1 MADSAP
7 AAPARRDPATAE
19 PRYLRSGRLRAW
31 VAPGVDL
38 EHAIAADGDP
48 DHLLTRPDCRIVK
61 LQRKVVVGRVET
73 AAGALWVK
81 RYAVFAWRV
90 ALASLWRTSPAF
102 GAWAGARALAAHGFV
117 TPEPIAAIEFRR
129 AGLLRRSFFVTREVA
144 GAVTADVRWRS
155 ILADPD
161 ARRRRAARRA
171 LACALGDLFRRLHAA
186 GLYHNDLK
194 DVNVLTDGP
203 AAAPRLVLLDLER
216 VRALGRVGRR
226 RRVKNLVQLARTLG
240 RQAGATD
247 RVRFL
252 AAYLGGT
259 STRAERRA
267 WTAAVARRA
276 RRKDRGRRPAP
287 APDGPTVTCTVV
299 CQDEEAHMVPCLESV
314 TWCDEIVVVD
324 GGSRDRTAA
333 LARRFTDRVLVHP
346 WPGYRAQKQYALDA
360 ARGAWVLNLDADE
373 RVSPELVDEI
383 RAVLAHVP
391 ARVAGFAIPRLVC
404 YLGRWWYRGD
414 WYPRRVVRLVRRAAT
429 RWGGTDPHE
438 RAEVR
443 GRVVPL
449 HRPILHHSYAD
460 ISDHLRSLNKLTAVA
475 AEQPRLPRRVGAWRL
490 IGEPAWRFV
499 RAYLVRGG
507 VRDGF
512 PGLFVAATGAF
523 YVFLR
528 WAKVR
533 ERRARERA
541 GAA

>member
-1 MADSAP
+1 MT
-7 AAPARRDPATAE
+7 AA
-19 PRYLRSGRLRAW
+19 RYLRRGRLRAW

-38 EHAIAADGDP
+38 EHAIAGDGDP

-73 AAGALWVK
+73 AAGTLWVK

-90 ALASLWRTSPAF
+90 ALASLWRASPAF
-102 GAWAGARALAAHGFV
+102 GAWAGAGALAAHGFA

-144 GAVTADVRWRS
+144 GAVTADMRWQA

-161 ARRRRAARRA
+161 APRRRAARRA
-171 LACALGDLFRRLHAA
+171 FARALGDLFRRLHTA

-194 DVNVLTDGP
+194 DVNVLVDGS
-203 AAAPRLVLLDLER
+203 AVAPHLVVLDLER

-240 RQAGATD
+240 RQARATD
-247 RVRFL
+247 CARFL
-252 AAYLGGT
+252 GMYLGAT

-267 WTAAVARRA
+267 WATAVARRA
-276 RRKDRGRRPAP
+276 AQKDRRRGPAP
-287 APDGPTVTCTVV
+287 APGGGPTITCTVV

-314 TWCDEIVVVD
+314 AWCDEIVVVD
-324 GGSRDRTAA
+324 GGSRDRTPA
-333 LARRFTDRVLVHP
+333 LARRFTDRVLVNP
-346 WPGYRAQKQYALDA
+346 WPGYRAQKQFALDA
-360 ARGAWVLNLDADE
+360 ARGEWVLNLDADE

-383 RAVLAHVP
+383 RAALP
-391 ARVAGFAIPRLVC
+391 AAPPGVAGFAIPRLVC
-404 YLGRWWYRGD
+404 YLGRWWFRGD

-438 RAEVR
+438 RAEVS
-443 GRVVPL
+443 GRVVWLRQPL
-449 HRPILHHSYAD
+449 LHHSYAD

-475 AEQPRLPRRVGAWRL
+475 AAQPGLPRRVGAWRL
-490 IGEPAWRFV
+490 VGEPAWRFV
-499 RAYLVRGG
+499 RAYLLRGG
-507 VRDGF
+507 VLEGF

-533 ERRARERA
+533 ERRAA
-541 GAA
+541 

>member
-1 MADSAP
+1 M
-7 AAPARRDPATAE
+7 
-19 PRYLRSGRLRAW
+19 
-31 VAPGVDL
+31 
-38 EHAIAADGDP
+38 
-48 DHLLTRPDCRIVK
+48 
-61 LQRKVVVGRVET
+61 
-73 AAGALWVK
+73 
-81 RYAVFAWRV
+81 
-90 ALASLWRTSPAF
+90 
-102 GAWAGARALAAHGFV
+102 
-117 TPEPIAAIEFRR
+117 
-129 AGLLRRSFFVTREVA
+129 
-144 GAVTADVRWRS
+144 
-155 ILADPD
+155 
-161 ARRRRAARRA
+161 
-171 LACALGDLFRRLHAA
+171 
-186 GLYHNDLK
+186 
-194 DVNVLTDGP
+194 
-203 AAAPRLVLLDLER
+203 
-216 VRALGRVGRR
+216 
-226 RRVKNLVQLARTLG
+226 
-240 RQAGATD
+240 
-247 RVRFL
+247 
-252 AAYLGGT
+252 
-259 STRAERRA
+259 
-267 WTAAVARRA
+267 
-276 RRKDRGRRPAP
+276 
-287 APDGPTVTCTVV
+287 
-299 CQDEEAHMVPCLESV
+299 
-314 TWCDEIVVVD
+314 
-324 GGSRDRTAA
+324 
-333 LARRFTDRVLVHP
+333 
-346 WPGYRAQKQYALDA
+346 
-360 ARGAWVLNLDADE
+360 LNLDADE

-414 WYPRRVVRLVRRAAT
+414 WYPRRVVRLVRHAAT

>member
-1 MADSAP
+1 MT
-7 AAPARRDPATAE
+7 TA
-19 PRYLRSGRLRAW
+19 PRYLRRGPLRAW
-31 VAPGVDL
+31 LAPGVDL
-38 EHAIAADGDP
+38 EHTIAADGDP

-81 RYAVFAWRV
+81 RYAVYAWRV
-90 ALASLWRTSPAF
+90 VLASLWRTSPAF
-102 GAWAGARALAAHGFV
+102 GAWAGARALAAHGFA

-171 LACALGDLFRRLHAA
+171 LARALGDLFRRLHAA

-194 DVNVLTDGP
+194 DVNVLTHGP
-203 AAAPRLVLLDLER
+203 PAAPRLVLLDLER

-226 RRVKNLVQLARTLG
+226 RRVKNLVQLARPLG
-240 RQAGATD
+240 
-247 RVRFL
+247 
-252 AAYLGGT
+252 
-259 STRAERRA
+259 
-267 WTAAVARRA
+267 
-276 RRKDRGRRPAP
+276 
-287 APDGPTVTCTVV
+287 
-299 CQDEEAHMVPCLESV
+299 
-314 TWCDEIVVVD
+314 
-324 GGSRDRTAA
+324 RTAA
-333 LARRFTDRVLVHP
+333 LARRFTDRVLVNP

-360 ARGAWVLNLDADE
+360 ARGEWVLNLDADE

-533 ERRARERA
+533 ERRVHE

>member
-7 AAPARRDPATAE
+7 ATAVTA
-19 PRYLRSGRLRAW
+19 PRYLRRGRLRAW
-31 VAPGVDL
+31 LAPGVDL

-61 LQRKVVVGRVET
+61 LQRKVLVGRLGS
-73 AAGALWVK
+73 AGGALWVK

-90 ALASLWRTSPAF
+90 ALVSLGRLSPAF
-102 GAWAGARALAAHGFV
+102 GAWEGARVLAAHGFA
-117 TPEPIAAIEFRR
+117 TPEPVAAIEFRR
-129 AGLLRRSFFVTREVA
+129 AGLLRKSFFITREVA
-144 GAVTADVRWRS
+144 GAVTADVRWQA

-171 LACALGDLFRRLHAA
+171 LARALGELFRRLHAA

-194 DVNVLTDGP
+194 DVNVLVDGP
-203 AAAPRLVLLDLER
+203 PAAPHCVLLDLER
-216 VRALGRVGRR
+216 VRALARVGRR

-240 RQAGATD
+240 RQASATD
-247 RVRFL
+247 RARFL
-252 AAYLGGT
+252 RAYLGETG
-259 STRAERRA
+259 RLERRA
-267 WTAAVARRA
+267 WAAAVARRA
-276 RRKDRGRRPAP
+276 RRKDQRRRRAP
-287 APDGPTVTCTVV
+287 APEAWPSVTCTVV
-299 CQDEEAHMVPCLESV
+299 CQDEEAHMVRCLESV
-314 TWCDEIVVVD
+314 AWCNEIVVVD
-324 GGSRDRTAA
+324 GGSRDRTEA
-333 LARRFTDRVLVHP
+333 LARRFTDRVLTNP
-346 WPGYRAQKQYALDA
+346 WPGYRAQKQFALDS
-360 ARGAWVLNLDADE
+360 ARGEWVLNLDADE
-373 RVSPELVDEI
+373 RISPELADEI
-383 RAVLAHVP
+383 RAALAHVP
-391 ARVAGFAIPRLVC
+391 ALVAGFAIPRLVC

-443 GRVVPL
+443 GRVVAL
-449 HRPILHHSYAD
+449 HRPILHYSYAD
-460 ISDHLRSLNKLTAVA
+460 ISDHLHTLNKLTAVA
-475 AEQPRLPRRVGAWRL
+475 AEQPSLPRRIGVWRL
-490 IGEPAWRFV
+490 IGEPAGRFV

-533 ERRARERA
+533 ERRVRE